1 MFNGNLSNCKLAPFS
16 ESYLQVDR
24 VDTGETAEIERNW
37 SDKTQ
42 SRVKKPIVFPGEASA
57 NLLFF
62 FIQLRIINSEYRVPL
77 PRNYNKRCPNQ
88 KHIGYTV
95 AYMSVYLVC
104 GRAQYLLLLMMP
116 RSCPT
121 IKSSASCTDHQL
133 AGDLT
138 LIAKHSNYRPSVW
151 LLRFICLNTF

>member
-1 MFNGNLSNCKLAPFS
+1 M
-16 ESYLQVDR
+16 
-24 VDTGETAEIERNW
+24 
-37 SDKTQ
+37 
-42 SRVKKPIVFPGEASA
+42 FPGEASA

-116 RSCPT
+116 RRCPT

-151 LLRFICLNTF
+151 LLRFICLNTFYPRPRYIDSPNTKSTHPCFGGKEYRCGCSIPPHRLLCTITRILSIPYS